1 MAVVTK
7 QTLLNNISVDL
18 ADNNA
23 GLISAADIRNN
34 LFNAV
39 DSINSIVSKGDFNT
53 DTPFEKNVRSKR
65 TVGDTGTGFFIA
77 ENGINFPNAT
87 TDIKNQTLPYPGPT
101 GISHND
107 LNNRHNN
114 DSHTVFLTLDGS
126 RRMAGN
132 LGLANNWVGASGFSN
147 VGLKFDY
154 RSGTSLAAGQENI
167 LVGNSGEFVFTTD
180 NSRFSSGK
188 SVAKAWISFDGANS
202 GVANAIPVVQNSF
215 NIRKITRTSP
225 GKYVIYLK
233 NGILPVGNNFVVVAN
248 SNARTDS
255 DDMTDFERNT
265 VGTKRGYN
273 SIDGHFFTFVVLNE
287 AGEYVDAEV
296 NDAIVFGEDL
306 GATRNEASGVSCTYS
321 ANLNPFSWYYKD

>member
-1 MAVVTK
+1 
-7 QTLLNNISVDL
+7 
-18 ADNNA
+18 
-23 GLISAADIRNN
+23 
-34 LFNAV
+34 
-39 DSINSIVSKGDFNT
+39 
-53 DTPFEKNVRSKR
+53 
-65 TVGDTGTGFFIA
+65 
-77 ENGINFPNAT
+77 
-87 TDIKNQTLPYPGPT
+87 
-101 GISHND
+101 
-107 LNNRHNN
+107 
-114 DSHTVFLTLDGS
+114 
-126 RRMAGN
+126 MAGN
-132 LGLANNWVGASGFSN
+132 LGLANNWINASGFSN

-154 RSGTSLAAGQENI
+154 KSGTSLAVGQENI

-188 SVAKAWISFDGANS
+188 SVAKAWISFDGADS

-215 NIRKITRTSP
+215 NIRRITRTSP

-321 ANLNPFSWYYKD
+321 ANLNPFS